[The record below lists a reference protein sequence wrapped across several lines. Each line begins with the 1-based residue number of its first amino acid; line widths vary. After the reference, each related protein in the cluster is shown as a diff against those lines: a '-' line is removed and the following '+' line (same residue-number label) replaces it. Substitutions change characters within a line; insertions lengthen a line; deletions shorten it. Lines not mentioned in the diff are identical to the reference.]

1 MLTLIG
7 PATAAVMLLLGL
19 MTWRRSTAP
28 GRRDLALCLGLGATF
43 FLFKTD
49 PGRFGF
55 LMPLSLLGPLACS
68 RAVRTGFEIDAWPAW
83 IEIVIAC
90 CLEAFGLTA
99 AYLRTL
105 SVVAGWGFNLLTLLL
120 FGQLVHALWR
130 SAPDDLV
137 EARRQARLWFL
148 GAGVGLG
155 LGITLGVM
163 FGLGDIAVSAGAA
176 LTLCACALWV
186 WHGGPGPLPVTRIEP
201 EAPGRVG
208 QAAPPPGELT
218 QAETLILQRL
228 TQLMDSEKPWQDPG
242 LTLSRLAQ
250 RLAVPEHRLRR
261 VIHLG
266 AGERNFSAYLNRFRI
281 AAVKQAFV
289 DPGERTILSVAL
301 DCGYSSLSAFNRAFR
316 LSEGETP
323 SVYRRARSPAR
334 TANTQ
339 LSTINTDETTRGT

>member
-28 GRRDLALCLGLGATF
+28 GRVDLALCLGLGATF
-43 FLFKTD
+43 FLFRSD
-49 PGRFGF
+49 PVRMGF

-68 RAVRTGFEIDAWPAW
+68 RAVRTGFEIDPWPVW
-83 IEIVIAC
+83 VEIAIAV
-90 CLEAFGLTA
+90 CLEISGLAA
-99 AYLRTL
+99 AYLRPW

-120 FGQLVHALWR
+120 FCQLAYVLWR

-148 GAGVGLG
+148 GAGVFLG
-155 LGITLGVM
+155 LGITLGVI
-163 FGLGDIAVSAGAA
+163 FGLGNIAVSLGAA
-176 LTLCACALWV
+176 LTLCACVLWV
-186 WHGGPGPLPVTRIEP
+186 WHGGPS
-201 EAPGRVG
+201 
-208 QAAPPPGELT
+208 PPPAAIAPEPSRPPSPGALS
-218 QAETLILQRL
+218 QAEALILQRL
-228 TQLMDSEKPWQDPG
+228 NRLMEDDKPWSDPG

-281 AAVKQAFV
+281 NAVKQALAQ
-289 DPGERTILSVAL
+289 DDERTILSLAL
-301 DCGYSSLSAFNRAFR
+301 DSGYSSLSAFNRAFR

-323 SVYRRARSPAR
+323 SAYRRARSPAR
-334 TANTQ
+334 TANSQ
-339 LSTINTDETTRGT
+339 LSMINTDETTRGT